1 VTRNASQ
8 SHSCRYGEMFSIP
21 SAAITGAIPAWATWR
36 QHRDAA
42 LPFALATPRS
52 IRRLL
57 EYRCLISSTDSLK
70 SARRL
75 LVRFNVFSYILN
87 VLLTGRKIPHSGGA
101 VKRAMIRGYNA
112 KLSVA
117 GYDDILPYKLPRYFC
132 GMPCGDSIRVRVMF
146 CLRRSKKRGSLY
158 HATALSAFR
167 SWSNRANA
175 C

>member
-1 VTRNASQ
+1 MKRNASQ
-8 SHSCRYGEMFSIP
+8 SHSCRYGENFSIP
-21 SAAITGAIPAWATWR
+21 SATITGAISVRPYSAR
-36 QHRDAA
+36 
-42 LPFALATPRS
+42 PFREETPRS

-101 VKRAMIRGYNA
+101 VKRAMIRGHNA
-112 KLSVA
+112 KPSVV
-117 GYDDILPYKLPRYFC
+117 GYDDILSYKLPRYFC
-132 GMPCGDSIRVRVMF
+132 GVPCGDSIRVRVMF

-175 C
+175 F